1 MLDRDEDGYTDDL
14 GEMDGVDENAPFVT
28 PSSPDYPLRGGRPDP
43 TDITLLFEIGIE
55 EGLALPI
62 MARAESLGLKPTEY
76 MRRIVLAHAGVDI
89 LPAAEQDAPPAEDT
103 PDAA

>member
-1 MLDRDEDGYTDDL
+1 MLDDEDDRYTDDM
-14 GEMDGVDENAPFVT
+14 GEMDGLD
-28 PSSPDYPLRGGRPDP
+28 PSKLVRGADLNRPKPDP
-43 TDITLLFEIGIE
+43 TDITLLFEIGIKE
-55 EGLALPI
+55 ELALPI

-89 LPAAEQDAPPAEDT
+89 LPAADQDAPPAEDT

>member
-1 MLDRDEDGYTDDL
+1 MLDDDERYTDDG
-14 GEMDGVDENAPFVT
+14 GEIVGELT
-28 PSSPDYPLRGGRPDP
+28 PLADQDAHRRPSDP

-55 EGLALPI
+55 EHLALPI

-89 LPAAEQDAPPAEDT
+89 LPTADQEAPPAEDT